1 MNIDEK
7 ILEILH
13 DFETFKLTDD
23 EQGVYT
29 KTTSYMPFID
39 RIKALTTPDVVGQ
52 SEQYCDCDVKGSFDE
67 ETIHRCR
74 KCDKVME

>member
-13 DFETFKLTDD
+13 DFETFKSTDD
-23 EQGVYT
+23 EQGVYA

-39 RIKALTTPDVVGQ
+39 RIKALTIPVVVGTLPCDECVDGQ
-52 SEQYCDCDVKGSFDE
+52 KWSPYYAKYVECDC
-67 ETIHRCR
+67 R
-74 KCDKVME
+74 K